1 MEIEIIADLI
11 EDVFEQE
18 DIDAETDFYEDLG
31 ADWLD
36 MVEIMFACEEEFD
49 VSIGEDCMKDVKT
62 VGDLISLIRRNLGEN

>member
-18 DIDAETDFYEDLG
+18 DIDENTDFYEDLG

-49 VSIGEDCMKDVKT
+49 VSIGEDCMKDIKT
-62 VGDLISLIRRNLGEN
+62 VGDLISLIRRNRGEN